1 MPFSPVGH
9 VYKRLSSCLHKRGCA
24 SFDARDLSL
33 TSVAVT
39 PPCSAE
45 NGIKTAFSGFFF
57 FFLVPVFQPSKSSG
71 HRLHKPSHSSGCHQ
85 PCRDGQQRSY
95 VAKSRNSSLSW
106 FLETRGP
113 ERCPCCFCAVLNAH
127 KFSASCYIIL
137 SLGVMHFS
145 LYVHASM
152 YICIHAY
159 IYICIH
165 PKLFSLSNKERFWR
179 CITPKTGWKL
189 HQWHWVLQVVPTFKC
204 WPRRKD

>member
-1 MPFSPVGH
+1 MCFFRCTWSLINICGSYTPMFSREWN
-9 VYKRLSSCLHKRGCA
+9 K
-24 SFDARDLSL
+24 
-33 TSVAVT
+33 
-39 PPCSAE
+39 
-45 NGIKTAFSGFFF
+45 NGFQWIFF

-145 LYVHASM
+145 LCV
-152 YICIHAY
+152 HAY
-159 IYICIH
+159 IYIYASIH
-165 PKLFSLSNKERFWR
+165 NFSL
-179 CITPKTGWKL
+179 
-189 HQWHWVLQVVPTFKC
+189 
-204 WPRRKD
+204 